1 MQSLREV
8 PGFLAFGVVFLLLII
23 REQRLAILSLLLLGI
38 GTAATGFF
46 PAVLGI
52 YLTTILMSLGY
63 HYYETLQTS
72 LSLQW
77 IDKARAPRS
86 EAHTS
91 ELQSLMR
98 TSYAVFC
105 LKKQTEPAPPL

>member
-8 PGFLAFGVVFLLLII
+8 PGFLAFGVVFLLLIV

-38 GTAATGFF
+38 GTAAAGFF
-46 PAVLGI
+46 PTVLGI

-63 HYYETLQTS
+63 HYYATLQTP

-77 IDKARAPRS
+77 IDKARA
-86 EAHTS
+86 
-91 ELQSLMR
+91 
-98 TSYAVFC
+98 
-105 LKKQTEPAPPL
+105 TEPIGQIGTATGWGRGGQYVTILVVA